1 MDAGAIRSYLLER
14 LPSYMVPGYIV
25 PLSELPQTSNGKVDK
40 RRLPDPAGLPGPGSV
55 EYVGPGNETESE
67 LVLIW
72 QEVLGREKVGIKDN
86 LFALGG
92 HSLKPTPLTN
102 QLPKQF
108 NLHNNL

>member
-40 RRLPDPAGLPGPGSV
+40 RRLPDPAGLPGPGSG

-72 QEVLGREKVGIKDN
+72 QEVPGRGEGGIKDK
-86 LFALGG
+86 FVELGR
-92 HSLKPTPLTN
+92 HRRKAHPLSD
-102 QLPKQF
+102 
-108 NLHNNL
+108 